1 MEGPLK
7 GQLEGQF
14 KRTHVYDFN
23 IKKIMDCTK
32 INVETNILFTKEY
45 CTLKNKKTIE
55 QKNKNSWMTIGV

>member
-1 MEGPLK
+1 LEGPLK

-45 CTLKNKKTIE
+45 CILKKIKKQLNKKIKILE
-55 QKNKNSWMTIGV
+55 

>member
-1 MEGPLK
+1 LEGPLK

-14 KRTHVYDFN
+14 KRTHVYYFN

-45 CTLKNKKTIE
+45 CTLKKIKKIE
-55 QKNKNSWMTIGV
+55 QKNKNS